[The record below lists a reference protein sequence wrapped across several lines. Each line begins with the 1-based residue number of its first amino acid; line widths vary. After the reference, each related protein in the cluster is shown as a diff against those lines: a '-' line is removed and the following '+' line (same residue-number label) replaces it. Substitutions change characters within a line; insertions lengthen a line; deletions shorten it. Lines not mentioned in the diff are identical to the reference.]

1 SRLIR
6 IEGNFLGPL
15 VFKENEAPY
24 YTTGWITTVATSA
37 GAVMLAISYRS
48 LCRWENRR
56 RDKSGEMEDFENA
69 FDDDLTDLT
78 NRQFRYTL

>member
-1 SRLIR
+1 
-6 IEGNFLGPL
+6 NFLGPL

-37 GAVMLAISYRS
+37 GAVVLAISYREA
-48 LCRWENRR
+48 LDLR

>member
-1 SRLIR
+1 
-6 IEGNFLGPL
+6 
-15 VFKENEAPY
+15 
-24 YTTGWITTVATSA
+24 GWITTVATSA
-37 GAVMLAISYRS
+37 GAVVLAISYRS
-48 LCRWENRR
+48 LCWWENRR